1 MLNRDK
7 AQAERSERLISLI
20 KEYGRDWETIATK
33 LGTDYTVKNCRR
45 RGLYVANKMR
55 QGLIPKDELL
65 LEKLKPMD
73 MNTEYR
79 KRRLEAFS
87 KAITGNIELKECQ
100 SDDDQRPSTE

>member
-45 RGLYVANKMR
+45 RGLYVANKMTR
-55 QGLIPKDELL
+55 FDSE
-65 LEKLKPMD
+65 
-73 MNTEYR
+73 
-79 KRRLEAFS
+79 RRTLAGET
-87 KAITGNIELKECQ
+87 KTNGHEH
-100 SDDDQRPSTE
+100 